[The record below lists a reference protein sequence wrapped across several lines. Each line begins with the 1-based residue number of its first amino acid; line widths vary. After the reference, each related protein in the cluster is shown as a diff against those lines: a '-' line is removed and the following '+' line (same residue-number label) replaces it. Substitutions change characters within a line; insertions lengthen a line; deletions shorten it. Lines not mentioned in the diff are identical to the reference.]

1 MPSMEIDC
9 IRVLMFDLFGT
20 CFDASSAGKAGILS
34 YSEQIRPWR
43 AWQEFADKNGGDAI
57 ACRTALPLWQPLNL
71 PLTWASLPP
80 FPDVSVAMPLLRNRF
95 TCVTMTN
102 FPLHLQVRMCRNA
115 QLQFDC
121 IFPLELCEGYK
132 PCLFVYEDACRHLD
146 VAPESCLMVTSNKD
160 FGDLEAARRVG
171 MQSILVDRY
180 GKGDGTGPATFTD
193 LAAILEAL

>member
-1 MPSMEIDC
+1 MEIDC

-80 FPDVSVAMPLLRNRF
+80 FPDVSVAHAAPAKSVYLRHNDKLPASLAGKDVPQRP
-95 TCVTMTN
+95 VAIR
-102 FPLHLQVRMCRNA
+102 LHIPAGAVRGIQA
-115 QLQFDC
+115 VLV
-121 IFPLELCEGYK
+121 
-132 PCLFVYEDACRHLD
+132 CLRRCLPTPRRRARIVLD
-146 VAPESCLMVTSNKD
+146 GHFE
-160 FGDLEAARRVG
+160 
-171 MQSILVDRY
+171 
-180 GKGDGTGPATFTD
+180 
-193 LAAILEAL
+193 